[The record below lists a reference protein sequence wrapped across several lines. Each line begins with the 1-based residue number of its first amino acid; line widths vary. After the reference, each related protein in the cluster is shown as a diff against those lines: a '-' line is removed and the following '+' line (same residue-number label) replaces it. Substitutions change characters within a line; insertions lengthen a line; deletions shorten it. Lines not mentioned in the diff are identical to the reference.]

1 MKIKTITSS
10 CLLAISCQFLMY
22 NAKAQN
28 EYTAKEI
35 EARSNV
41 WNSSFNNRDSTT
53 LYTLFDSTAV
63 LSSAAGHFSG
73 LEACTNLF
81 RALFSKR
88 PDITWYNQ
96 KTTIEIYDHWRVAYE
111 TGDWIE
117 SWTESGDTS
126 KSTIKGKYWIM
137 WRLKKGNWIIISA
150 TFTPLSC
157 TGSYCK

>member
-1 MKIKTITSS
+1 MKIKTIMCRS
-10 CLLAISCQFLMY
+10 LLALACPLLMD

-28 EYTAKEI
+28 EHRVKEI
-35 EARSNV
+35 EARSKV
-41 WNSSFNNRDSTT
+41 WNSSFNNRDSITF
-53 LYTLFDSTAV
+53 YTLFDTTAV
-63 LSSAAGHFSG
+63 LSTAAGHWSG

-88 PDITWYNQ
+88 PDITWYNLQ
-96 KTTIEIYDHWRVAYE
+96 TSIEIYDQWRVAYE
-111 TGDWIE
+111 TGNWIE

-137 WRLKKGNWIIISA
+137 WRLKKENWIIISA